1 MYPSVPT
8 AIIARPSFGMFSKS
22 QLAAYKSAVHYV
34 NIKYTRLN
42 RFLISTAHRHYE
54 SVCLDGQKSKD
65 YQKLQMMAV
74 DGIVTDF
81 PDFISK
87 DG

>member
-1 MYPSVPT
+1 SV
-8 AIIARPSFGMFSKS
+8 IIARRSFVMFYKS
-22 QLAAYKSAVHYV
+22 PLADYKSAVNYV

-42 RFLISTAHRHYE
+42 RFLISTAHRHGLK
-54 SVCLDGQKSKD
+54 VFAWTVRNQKTAE
-65 YQKLQMMAV
+65 KLQMMAV